1 MNHPKPLIRGSRIE
15 IISPSGAMSD
25 ELIDKGAEQLG
36 ALGYQVTIAQ
46 HAKSK
51 FGRFAGTARQ
61 RTEDFLQTFRNE
73 NVDAIWCSRGGYGCA
88 HLLEALEKETNK
100 QISPKWLIG
109 YSDITALHAYLNNR
123 GFQSLHAPML
133 KHLAEE
139 GNDTAITYTQKILSG
154 EYPRYTIDAHPLNK
168 LGKATATLR
177 GGNLSVL
184 LSLRGTPFDLP
195 ADTDI
200 ILFIE
205 DIAEQPY
212 HIERM
217 LYNLKL
223 GGVLSRIKGLIVG
236 QFSDCPKDTSMP
248 GSIYELISNLMYE
261 YNIPVCFNFPVGHV
275 KENYPLICGA
285 KTQLKINENGATLSF
300 L

>member
-1 MNHPKPLIRGSRIE
+1 MNHPKSLIEGRCIE
-15 IISPSGAMSD
+15 IISPSGAMTD
-25 ELIDKGAEQLG
+25 ELIDKGAEQLV
-36 ALGYQVTIAQ
+36 ALGYHVTIAH
-46 HAKSK
+46 HAKNK
-51 FGRFAGTARQ
+51 FGRFAGTAQQ
-61 RTEDFLQTFRNE
+61 RTEDFLQAFANE
-73 NVDAIWCSRGGYGCA
+73 KVDAIWCSRGGYGCA
-88 HLLEALEKETNK
+88 HLLEAFEKETDL
-100 QISPKWLIG
+100 QLADKWLIG

-123 GFQSLHAPML
+123 GIQSLHAPML

-139 GNDTAITYTQKILSG
+139 GNDTAIAYTQKILSG
-154 EYPRYTIDAHPLNK
+154 EYPQYTIDAHPLNK

-236 QFSDCPKDTSMP
+236 QFSDCPEDTSMP
-248 GSIYELISNLMYE
+248 GTIYESIANLMDE

-275 KENYPLICGA
+275 KDNYPLICGA
-285 KTQLKINENGATLSF
+285 KTQLKVTNNGTTVSF

>member
-1 MNHPKPLIRGSRIE
+1 MNHPRSLTRNSRVE

-25 ELIDKGAEQLG
+25 ETIDKGAEQLRTF
-36 ALGYQVTIAQ
+36 GYNTTIAPN
-46 HAKSK
+46 AKNK
-51 FGRFAGTARQ
+51 YGRFAGTTQQ
-61 RTEDFLQTFRNE
+61 RTTDFIQAFAND

-88 HLLEALEKETNK
+88 HLLDAFEKDTDMP
-100 QISPKWLIG
+100 ITHKWLVG

-123 GFQSLHAPML
+123 GFESLHAPML

-139 GNDTAITYTQKILSG
+139 GNDTAIAFTLDILSG
-154 EYPRYTIDAHPLNK
+154 KRPQYIIKPNPLNK
-168 LGKATATLR
+168 AGKATATLR

-184 LSLRGTPFDLP
+184 ISLRGTPFDLP
-195 ADTDI
+195 IDTDI

-236 QFSDCPKDTSMP
+236 QFSDCPEDTSMP
-248 GSIYELISNLMYE
+248 GSIYDSIASLMQE
-261 YNIPVCFNFPVGHV
+261 YDIPICFDFPVGHV

-285 KTQLKINENGATLSF
+285 SATLEVNNNGATLSF